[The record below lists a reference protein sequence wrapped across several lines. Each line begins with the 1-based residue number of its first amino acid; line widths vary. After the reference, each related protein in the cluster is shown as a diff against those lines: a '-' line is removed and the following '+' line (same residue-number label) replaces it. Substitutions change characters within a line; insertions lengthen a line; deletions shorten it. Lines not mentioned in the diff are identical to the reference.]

1 MTIKKKE
8 VSNEVIEKPSQ
19 ELIVIDMDQYAGM
32 GSEEVK
38 AEDLSIPFLRIAQP
52 LSPQVVEEGTAKAG
66 DFINSATMEN
76 YGNEIK
82 VVVVGYNKRY
92 NHWKSQDFGGGFL
105 GSFRDGDPL
114 VTETKKKGF
123 QGAKAWIDEETYL
136 AETFNFGVIITSNNN
151 AQVIFPLTSSGI
163 KTAKKWLTFM
173 QLQVTAQ
180 GKTKAFFHREYTL
193 TTLKQS
199 KKVGSQTQTWYE
211 PVFKPSD
218 FVTNEA
224 LVNQAVAFNNFFKTY
239 QPKTGDMV
247 NEAVVEEAEF
257 DG

>member
-1 MTIKKKE
+1 MKKE
-8 VSNEVIEKPSQ
+8 VSTKVQ
-19 ELIVIDMDQYAGM
+19 EEAKHELAVIDLDQYAGM

-52 LSPQVVEEGTAKAG
+52 LSPQVQAEDPTAKAG
-66 DFINSATMEN
+66 DFVNSATMEN

-92 NHWKSQDFGGGFL
+92 NHWKDQDQGGGFL
-105 GSFRDGDPL
+105 GSLRESDPL
-114 VTETKKKGF
+114 VLETLKQGF
-123 QGAKAWIDEETYL
+123 QGAKAWVDDETYL
-136 AETFNFGVIITSNNN
+136 AETYNFAVVVTSANN
-151 AQVIFPLTSSGI
+151 AQAIFALTSSGI

-173 QLQVTAQ
+173 MSQLNAQ

-211 PVFKPSD
+211 PVFKPAD
-218 FVTNEA
+218 IVTSEA

-247 NEAVVEEAEF
+247 NEVVVEEEAFE
-257 DG
+257 G